1 MRVRVAISVDGQGRP
16 TARACA
22 EPFEKD
28 RNSAAVALGKASQV
42 AEKRQR

>member
-1 MRVRVAISVDGQGRP
+1 LIVRAGLPQGD
-16 TARACA
+16 RACA
-22 EPFEKD
+22 EPFEQD